1 VWAVTFP
8 AAPPQAV
15 VFDNDG
21 LLLDTEEAW
30 TRAET
35 ELFRRHGGAFT
46 MEHKQDLIGSSHT
59 IAAGKLEVHLKQPG
73 QGEALMNELHDLVMA
88 EATHDVEPRPGAVA
102 LVDALTEAGIPI
114 AVASNSQRAFLD
126 LVLATAGVA
135 DRFAITVAGDEVP
148 NPKPAPD
155 IYLEACRRL
164 GADPARSIGLEDS
177 PTGAAAAKAAG
188 LTVIGVP
195 YLPGMAIPPADLIAG
210 SLADAA
216 VLEAVGLVPSSR

>member
-1 VWAVTFP
+1 LSGVTSSPIP
-8 AAPPQAV
+8 AAV

-35 ELFRRHGGAFT
+35 KLFANHGSTFT
-46 MEHKQDLIGSSHT
+46 AEHKRDLIGSSHL
-59 IAAGKLEVHLKQPG
+59 IAAGKLEVMLGRPG
-73 QGEALMNELHDLVMA
+73 HGEALMNELHDLVMA
-88 EATHDVEPRPGAVA
+88 EATHDLEPRPGAIA

-126 LVLATAGVA
+126 LVLTTAGVK
-135 DRFAITVAGDEVP
+135 DRFAVTVAGDEVP
-148 NPKPAPD
+148 RPKPWPD

-164 GADPARSIGLEDS
+164 GADPAASVGLEDS
-177 PTGAAAAKAAG
+177 PTGAQAAKAAG

-195 YLPGMAIPPADLIAG
+195 YLADIELPEADVVTA
-210 SLADAA
+210 SLADAV
-216 VLEAVGLVPSSR
+216 VLETVGLVPSRG

>member
-1 VWAVTFP
+1 VTSSAIP
-8 AAPPQAV
+8 AAV

-35 ELFRRHGGAFT
+35 ELFARRGAEFT
-46 MEHKQDLIGSSHT
+46 FEHKRDLIGSSHT
-59 IAAGKLEVHLKQPG
+59 IAAGKLEVMLGLPG
-73 QGEALMNELHDLVMA
+73 EGEALMNELHELVME
-88 EATHDVEPRPGAVA
+88 EARKEVAPRPGAVE
-102 LVDALTEAGIPI
+102 LVDALNAAGIPI

-126 LVLATAGVA
+126 RVLHSSGMA

-164 GADPARSIGLEDS
+164 GAEPARSVGLEDS
-177 PTGAAAAKAAG
+177 PTGATPAKAAG

-195 YLPGMAIPPADLIAG
+195 YLAEIAVPQADVIAA
-210 SLADAA
+210 SLVDEV
-216 VLEAVGLVPSSR
+216 VLATVGLVPSKR